1 MRQSFYFIIFK
12 FIGSNKRRSQ
22 RTKICIIVLIIMF
35 LIYHIDSLL
44 FLYIDVRYEFLRKGL
59 FAERVFFSIMSIFI
73 TNNYPYYSYY
83 KYKSIFVF
91 LLDLCEY
98 LLKNNWPFSKSVL
111 QIFFLNRLYHGETFF
126 FSYFG
131 LAFRVVFHR
140 HGYIFFDDPF
150 NVYKR
155 YYKSRQVVV
164 DYVTHYVCEKFSSP
178 MNAVTVQVYLTPS
191 FWDFF
196 SFIAAIEPLWKRSIR
211 ETRRSNLINK
221 AGRKL
226 TLT

>member
-155 YYKSRQVVV
+155 YWRV
-164 DYVTHYVCEKFSSP
+164 DK
-178 MNAVTVQVYLTPS
+178 
-191 FWDFF
+191 
-196 SFIAAIEPLWKRSIR
+196 
-211 ETRRSNLINK
+211 
-221 AGRKL
+221 
-226 TLT
+226 